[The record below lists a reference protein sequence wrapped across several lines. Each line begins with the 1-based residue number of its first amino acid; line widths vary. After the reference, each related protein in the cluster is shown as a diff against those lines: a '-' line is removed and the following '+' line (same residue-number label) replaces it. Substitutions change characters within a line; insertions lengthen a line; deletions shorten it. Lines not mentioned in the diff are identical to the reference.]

1 MLAVEQ
7 NDLIVFENVDIKI
20 FKLIH
25 IKGHHGRYLNP
36 MFYCVMTNTKTK
48 DLLLHTSFIDNYFKN
63 DPLDYRFTLRFGNK
77 LFWTVYIVRR
87 FGTNY
92 SIVDWLNISNDLHL
106 ERGDFVIFEL
116 LGYNDFNIR
125 VFHKDGL
132 HCIHPEPLR
141 VEEVCEVEVDGNL
154 EDETHRLSDMVP
166 SDVDDPDYEIDV
178 EFEDSEVESDANQ
191 HESAKDVEDG
201 IVEYPIDVGDFYE
214 LKWVLTN
221 RFKFPKD
228 FAANVNLADIEDMTV
243 VTGNGFSKTLAL
255 RSETGNKKV
264 RYAFGGWT
272 TFMRQAGL
280 ENGYRF
286 LLRYYFNSATLM
298 ITNG

>member
-1 MLAVEQ
+1 MLSIC
-7 NDLIVFENVDIKI
+7 IVFFNLFCFI
-20 FKLIH
+20 
-25 IKGHHGRYLNP
+25 
-36 MFYCVMTNTKTK
+36 MFTKYFFQ
-48 DLLLHTSFIDNYFKN
+48 LLHPAFMNNYFNN
-63 DPLDYRFTLRFGNK
+63 DPLDCCFTIRFRNK
-77 LFWTVYIVRR
+77 LVWSVYIVRR

-92 SIVDWLNISNDLHL
+92 SIVDWIHISNDLHL
-106 ERGDFVIFEL
+106 ETGDF
-116 LGYNDFNIR
+116 
-125 VFHKDGL
+125 DGL
-132 HCIHPEPLR
+132 HCIHQQPLR
-141 VEEVCEVEVDGNL
+141 VQKVGEVQVDGIL

-191 HESAKDVEDG
+191 HVSAKDVQDG
-201 IVEYPIDVGDFYE
+201 IVESPIDVGDFYE

-228 FAANVNLADIEDMTV
+228 FAVNVNLADIEYMIV
-243 VTGNGFSKTLAL
+243 VTRSGFSKTLAL
-255 RSETGNKKV
+255 RSETGNKKL
-264 RYAFGGWT
+264 RYAFRGWT

-298 ITNG
+298 IING